1 MEKKLLL
8 LGLLL
13 SHEMHGYQLNE
24 ALQHNPSRPISLK
37 KSNAYKLL
45 NDMEKDGWVD
55 HYEEQEG
62 NRPQRRVY
70 TVTEEGKEAFNRM
83 LRENLSAH
91 LPPEYPGVV
100 GLDFLHTLP
109 PSEAAALL
117 SERRQAVE
125 KKFQQLDGLSTEIR
139 QSHLSVD
146 YMHQYY
152 LQEIEWLD
160 KTIDRLRQK

>member
-1 MEKKLLL
+1 MLKTKKIITIILCLCF
-8 LGLLL
+8 LGGVLFIFLKPSTPTL
-13 SHEMHGYQLNE
+13 VYQG
-24 ALQHNPSRPISLK
+24 PITIGVIDYPPYSIIENNHITGLGV
-37 KSNAYKLL
+37 
-45 NDMEKDGWVD
+45 EIV
-55 HYEEQEG
+55 
-62 NRPQRRVY
+62 
-70 TVTEEGKEAFNRM
+70 KEAFNRM